1 MLLIKMPVAHQ
12 QSSFKMSD
20 NPGELFSLVGPPT
33 DVILVTNY
41 KVFFYQTNWPEY
53 AGIMSSFKAGQSQ

>member
-41 KVFFYQTNWPEY
+41 KVFFIKLIGPNML
-53 AGIMSSFKAGQSQ
+53 G